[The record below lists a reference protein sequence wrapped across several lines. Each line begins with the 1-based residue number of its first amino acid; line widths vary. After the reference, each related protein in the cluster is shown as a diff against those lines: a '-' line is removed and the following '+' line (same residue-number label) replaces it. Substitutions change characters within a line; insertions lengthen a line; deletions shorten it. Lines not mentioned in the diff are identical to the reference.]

1 MDIEHHDLHREFPQY
16 NEKIHD
22 LKVSNAH
29 FSRLYGEYN
38 DLDQQVRRAEQRV
51 ENISDFELDQ
61 LKLKRV
67 HLKDQLFH
75 LLQGP

>member
-16 NEKIHD
+16 NEKIHE
-22 LKVSNAH
+22 LKISNTH

-38 DLDQQVRRAEQRV
+38 DLDQQIRRAEQRV
-51 ENISDFELDQ
+51 ENISDFDLEQ

-75 LLQGP
+75 ILQGS